1 MVVGAHVRAHARG
14 QLHHA
19 RRGLEPLV
27 QAGGGLL
34 GHVPVVGHDP
44 VLAPPR
50 LLEGLA
56 VGHLGEFLADAGL
69 VFLGRLV
76 RDVLG

>member
-1 MVVGAHVRAHARG
+1 MVVGAHVRAQSRG

-19 RRGLEPLV
+19 RRGFEPLV
-27 QAGGGLL
+27 QAGGGLI

-44 VLAPPR
+44 VLALPR

-69 VFLGRLV
+69 CTRGRSWL
-76 RDVLG
+76 R